1 MSDERFL
8 FGKYRGQKIKDI
20 VDFDPDY
27 CEYIIGLDDIDE
39 DLRLYIEE
47 LLHHGWIQ
55 RISTMDLST

>member
-20 VDFDPDY
+20 VDLDPDY

-39 DLRLYIEE
+39 DLKLYIEE
-47 LLHHGWIQ
+47 LLHHG
-55 RISTMDLST
+55 

>member
-27 CEYIIGLDDIDE
+27 CEYIIKLEDIDE
-39 DLRLYIEE
+39 ELRLYIEE
-47 LLHHGWIQ
+47 LLHHG
-55 RISTMDLST
+55 

>member
-20 VDFDPDY
+20 IDFDPDY
-27 CEYIIGLDDIDE
+27 CEYIISLDDIDE

-47 LLHHGWIQ
+47 LLHHG
-55 RISTMDLST
+55 

>member
-39 DLRLYIEE
+39 DLKLYIEE
-47 LLHHGWIQ
+47 LLHHG
-55 RISTMDLST
+55 